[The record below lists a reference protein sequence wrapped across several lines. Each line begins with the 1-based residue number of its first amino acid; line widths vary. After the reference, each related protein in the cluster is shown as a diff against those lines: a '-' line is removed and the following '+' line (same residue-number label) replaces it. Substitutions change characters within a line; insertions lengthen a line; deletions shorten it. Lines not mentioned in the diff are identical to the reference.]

1 MNIGTVYLVGAG
13 PGDPDLITVKALRR
27 IREADVVLHDRL
39 VSLELLRET
48 RADAIVINVGKE
60 RGTEDLQQD
69 LIHEL
74 LIAYARDGKNVCR
87 LKGGDPFVF
96 GRGAEEA
103 RALAAQGIEFEVVPG
118 ITSAI
123 AAPGAAGIAVTHRDH
138 NHGFMVIA
146 GIRSHA
152 FESAEWSAARLLVKS
167 GGTVVVLMG
176 LGRLPQIVEYLSSG
190 DGSRSTPAAVI
201 SNGTLDSQQTRIAP
215 LHDIANQVD
224 GVSSPATLIVGNVV
238 ATSLDRIATSDCVSV
253 ES

>member
-123 AAPGAAGIAVTHRDH
+123 AAPGPRASPSHIAITTMDSWLLPAAGPMPLNRPSGRPL
-138 NHGFMVIA
+138 GF
-146 GIRSHA
+146 
-152 FESAEWSAARLLVKS
+152 L
-167 GGTVVVLMG
+167 
-176 LGRLPQIVEYLSSG
+176 
-190 DGSRSTPAAVI
+190 
-201 SNGTLDSQQTRIAP
+201 
-215 LHDIANQVD
+215 
-224 GVSSPATLIVGNVV
+224 
-238 ATSLDRIATSDCVSV
+238 
-253 ES
+253 